1 VKYHIGEEI
10 CAWTNGCERLLSM
23 ELALT
28 DDERSLLEYY
38 LNEVTRKFLSR
49 APSTQSAKPITVE
62 TNGTNQRLKS
72 TASID

>member
-1 VKYHIGEEI
+1 
-10 CAWTNGCERLLSM
+10 M